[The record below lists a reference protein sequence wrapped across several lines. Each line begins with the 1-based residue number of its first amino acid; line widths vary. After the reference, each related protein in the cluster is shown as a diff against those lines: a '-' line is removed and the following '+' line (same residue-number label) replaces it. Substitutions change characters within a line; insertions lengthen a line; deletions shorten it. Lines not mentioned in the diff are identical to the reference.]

1 MVSILS
7 LTLFY
12 LLLSNAITLRRDKSI
27 LYSHVTLRQDKSILY
42 SRVAIVILILTAL
55 ILYSNLYITFLSKG
69 IGIFGGLFY
78 TKYNN
83 SIIQLFIILLSIII
97 LNLTAF
103 YPRKV

>member
-1 MVSILS
+1 MLT

-27 LYSHVTLRQDKSILY
+27 LYS
-42 SRVAIVILILTAL
+42 RVAIVLLILTAL
-55 ILYSNLYITFLSKG
+55 IIYNNLYITFLAKG
-69 IGIFGGLFY
+69 IGLFGGLFY

-83 SIIQLFIILLSIII
+83 NIIQLFIILLSIII

>member
-1 MVSILS
+1 MLILT

-27 LYSHVTLRQDKSILY
+27 LYS
-42 SRVAIVILILTAL
+42 RVAIVILIFTAL

-69 IGIFGGLFY
+69 GLGIFGGLFY

-103 YPRKV
+103 YTRKV